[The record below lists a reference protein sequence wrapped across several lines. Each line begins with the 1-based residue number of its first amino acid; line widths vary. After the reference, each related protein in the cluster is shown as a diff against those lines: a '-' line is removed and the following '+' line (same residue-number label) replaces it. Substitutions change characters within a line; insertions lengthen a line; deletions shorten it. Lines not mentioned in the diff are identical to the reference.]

1 MFKTNNKKYAYGYIP
16 PLDKPIEDMHCYDL
30 EDVFQRQKV
39 DMFLEKPQKTIQ
51 ETKVINFGIIN
62 NEIKGASKEKVKTAE
77 IVVVDDFINYNLESK
92 LKAFDGVLKTKKK
105 EKDRMLANE
114 TKTSM
119 KEFLLEHKFNCCCYC
134 YR

>member
-1 MFKTNNKKYAYGYIP
+1 MFKTNNKNYAYGYIP

-39 DMFLEKPQKTIQ
+39 DKFLENPQKTIQ

-62 NEIKGASKEKVKTAE
+62 NEIKGASKEKVKKLRQTAE

-92 LKAFDGVLKTKKK
+92 LKAFDGILKTKKK
-105 EKDRMLANE
+105 EKDRMLSNE

-119 KEFLLEHKFNCCCYC
+119 KNFY
-134 YR
+134 